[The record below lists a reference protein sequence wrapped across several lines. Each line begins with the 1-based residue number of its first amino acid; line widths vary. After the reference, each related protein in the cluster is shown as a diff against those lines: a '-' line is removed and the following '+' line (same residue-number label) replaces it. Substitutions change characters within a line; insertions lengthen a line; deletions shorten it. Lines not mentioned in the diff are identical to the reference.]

1 MMLHLIISALFITQ
15 CAAFAISHRVQ
26 HNRLPQRQYGIT
38 TTTMHSHSVYHRIAC
53 EYPFTNDKKATDLW
67 ELGLLVNSNPAL
79 PLDYTSRCI
88 NEVIGI
94 SEDDSLEA
102 ATQAYRH
109 GVALLEE
116 CPLDI
121 AVSLKVELGRRGI
134 LCEIVPVDEQAK
146 NGKMT
151 SYYALE
157 DTAGKWDLGLLQDG
171 RNRREYTA
179 RCLCQ
184 VIQGLSESDAYEAIG
199 QADNCG
205 VTLIGEF
212 HSELAEHYAAELSKL
227 DIAVCACG

>member
-1 MMLHLIISALFITQ
+1 MLHLIISALSITQ
-15 CAAFAISHRVQ
+15 CAAFAISHRAQ
-26 HNRLPQRQYGIT
+26 HNRLLQRQYGIT
-38 TTTMHSHSVYHRIAC
+38 TTTMHSHSVSHRIAC
-53 EYPFTNDKKATDLW
+53 EYAFTTNDKKETEMW
-67 ELGLLVNSNPAL
+67 ELGLVVNSNPEL

-88 NEVIGI
+88 NEVVGI
-94 SEDDSLEA
+94 SKDDSLEA

-116 CPLDI
+116 CPLDM
-121 AVSLKVELGRRGI
+121 AVSFKIELGRRGV
-134 LCEIVPVDEQAK
+134 LCEIVPIDEEAK
-146 NGKMT
+146 NGKMPSHYT
-151 SYYALE
+151 LE
-157 DTAGKWDLGLLQDG
+157 DTAGKWDLGLLQDD
-171 RNRREYTA
+171 RSTREYTA

-184 VIQGLSESDAYEAIG
+184 VIRGLSESDAYEAIG

>member
-1 MMLHLIISALFITQ
+1 M
-15 CAAFAISHRVQ
+15 R
-26 HNRLPQRQYGIT
+26 
-38 TTTMHSHSVYHRIAC
+38 SHSVYHRIAC
-53 EYPFTNDKKATDLW
+53 EYPFTNDKKETEMW

-102 ATQAYRH
+102 ATLAYRH

-134 LCEIVPVDEQAK
+134 LCEIVPVDEEAK
-146 NGKMT
+146 NSNMASHYT
-151 SYYALE
+151 LE
-157 DTAGKWDLGLLQDG
+157 DTADTWDLGLLQDG
-171 RNRREYTA
+171 RTNRREYTA

-184 VIQGLSESDAYEAIG
+184 VIQGLSEADAYEAIG